1 MVTDRRA
8 SRLARCGG
16 YVDVRSDVE
25 HRFNE
30 QVAAELEQTIWTRCD
45 SYYRSPIGRIVTQWP
60 HSKLDYARATWR
72 LRRRDYPESLVKEI
86 KLLRSMQALGFS
98 LTEIRQVL
106 DGLRSSD
113 IDCLD
118 GARLLADKR
127 QRIEEQIRDL
137 REVSRTLRQEQKRL
151 EGRAHRHGKQFD

>member
-1 MVTDRRA
+1 MKI
-8 SRLARCGG
+8 S
-16 YVDVRSDVE
+16 
-25 HRFNE
+25 
-30 QVAAELEQTIWTRCD
+30 ELEASTGVGRHALR
-45 SYYRSPIGRIVTQWP
+45 YYERQGLLGEVQRTGGN
-60 HSKLDYARATWR
+60 Y
-72 LRRRDYPESLVKEI
+72 RDYPESLVKEI

-151 EGRAHRHGKQFD
+151 EGRARRHGKQFDE